1 MRFKKCFDHQQDFKI
16 FLKDQ
21 GDFKILFKKGFDYQ
35 QDSKSGFKSIYLR
48 TNRTSKFDLKIF
60 FFLKGPQE
68 SKRGLKIFFLKNP
81 KDSKI
86 RFEKN
91 FKDQQDLKLGCE
103 KVFRTKR
110 TPKLVLRTDRSL
122 KVDF

>member
-60 FFLKGPQE
+60 FFEGTTGIQTWIENIFFEEPK
-68 SKRGLKIFFLKNP
+68 GLKN
-81 KDSKI
+81 
-86 RFEKN
+86 
-91 FKDQQDLKLGCE
+91 
-103 KVFRTKR
+103 
-110 TPKLVLRTDRSL
+110 
-122 KVDF
+122 